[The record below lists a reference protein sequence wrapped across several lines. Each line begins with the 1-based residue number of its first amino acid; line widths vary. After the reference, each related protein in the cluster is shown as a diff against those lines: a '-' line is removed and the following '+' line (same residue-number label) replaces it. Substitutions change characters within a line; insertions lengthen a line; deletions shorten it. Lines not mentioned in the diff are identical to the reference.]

1 MRPDSQDQSET
12 PAGPGGL
19 PVRNGEIT
27 IAYQPILR
35 GAAIAVMGYFLFDL
49 VTRLAFPVPTHPEVM
64 LLAVLAGALSAIG
77 VRAYLRSDRSAAQLE
92 VAGSILCLSLF
103 LNSNL
108 QQTLYFSDEN
118 LLYSVLMMPIFAAI
132 LPSRRTISVA
142 IMMCFASLV
151 WLVQTNIPERMSD
164 YFWIGQSG
172 VAAGIAIALIL
183 RNAVLNSVKAR
194 LDAIRD
200 RETAEILAA
209 EARHLAECDALTR
222 LPNRRSFF
230 LELES
235 RLARLRSHGEP
246 FVLGLVDL
254 DGFKPVNDTYGHA
267 AGDEM
272 LKSVA
277 RRLTGIAGDS
287 AMPARLGGD
296 EFALIAPAPCT
307 RTETVLQLGHRIEAR
322 LSEPYD
328 LGEYTCKGSG
338 SVGLLVCDDPVLSTH
353 DIMERADHALYFA
366 KRALQGKAVLFNAA
380 LEHEMT
386 ASSQI
391 DKALRRCDYAAEF
404 TVKFQP
410 QYDLVKAKIVGFE
423 ALARWESPEL
433 GTVSPDVF
441 IPAAE
446 RAGLIR
452 PLTQVLLSKAL
463 AEMARWPDD
472 LMLSF
477 NLSAHDLMSPQ
488 AMDSVLDTVT
498 ASGMTASRIEFEI
511 TETAMMSDFNQA
523 RHAIN
528 RISQAGHSVAL
539 DDFGVGY
546 SSLQY
551 LQQLPVSKLKIDRSF
566 VSAMLT
572 DSSSFKIVRTMLSLS
587 QTLDL
592 GCVIEG
598 VETEAQMHI
607 LRTLGARHVQGYLIG
622 APMAAA
628 DVLPRLSE
636 PTELRPSAPESLASE
651 RMRTALG

>member
-1 MRPDSQDQSET
+1 MRLTGSNTIPSAASLPAPT
-12 PAGPGGL
+12 PRG
-19 PVRNGEIT
+19 REIT
-27 IAYQPILR
+27 IAYLPLLR
-35 GAAIAVMGYFLFDL
+35 GTAVAILGYFLFDL
-49 VTRLAFPVPTHPEVM
+49 VTRLLFPSESDHVVM
-64 LLAVLAGALSAIG
+64 VSAVSVAALLAIG
-77 VRAYLRSDRSAAQLE
+77 IRRYLRQSRTAAELE
-92 VAGSILCLSLF
+92 VAGGLLCLSLF
-103 LNSNL
+103 VNSNL
-108 QQTLYFSDEN
+108 QQLLYFQVEN
-118 LLYSVLMMPIFAAI
+118 LAYTVLMIPIFAAL
-132 LPSRRTISVA
+132 LPSRRTIIIA
-142 IMMCFASLV
+142 TAMNCASLLA
-151 WLVQTNIPERMSD
+151 LVQYNMPGSLVD
-164 YFWIGQSG
+164 YLWIACSG
-172 VAAGIAIALIL
+172 VAAAIALSL
-183 RNAVLNSVKAR
+183 VMRRAVLDSVRAR
-194 LDAIRD
+194 LDAVRD
-200 RETAEILAA
+200 REIA
-209 EARHLAECDALTR
+209 EALATETRHLAECDTLTN

-230 LELES
+230 IELEA
-235 RLARLRSHGEP
+235 RLERLRSHGDP
-246 FVLGLVDL
+246 FVLALVDL

-272 LKSVA
+272 LKTVA
-277 RRLTGIAGDS
+277 QRLTMIAGDT

-296 EFALIAPAPCT
+296 EFALIASAPCT
-307 RTETVLQLGHRIEAR
+307 HSETVLQLGHRIEAQ
-322 LSEPYD
+322 LSRPYE

-338 SVGLLVCDDPVLSTH
+338 SVGLLVCDDPALSTH

-380 LEHEMT
+380 LEHEMM
-386 ASSQI
+386 ASSQV
-391 DKALRRCDYAAEF
+391 DKALRRCNYETEF

-410 QYDLVKAKIVGFE
+410 QYDLVKSRIIGFE

-441 IPAAE
+441 IQAAE

-452 PLTQVLLSKAL
+452 PLTQVLLTKAL
-463 AEMARWPDD
+463 TAMKDWPDA
-472 LMLSF
+472 LTLSF

-488 AMDSVLDTVT
+488 AMDSVLETVK
-498 ASGMTASRIEFEI
+498 ASGLPTRRIEFEI

-523 RHAIN
+523 RRAIN
-528 RISQAGHSVAL
+528 QISEAGHSVAL

-566 VSAMLT
+566 VGQMLE

-622 APMAAA
+622 EPMSA
-628 DVLPRLSE
+628 DAVLPHLDQRTV
-636 PTELRPSAPESLASE
+636 PGKARPDIRPPGLRKVGA
-651 RMRTALG
+651 

>member
-1 MRPDSQDQSET
+1 MRTPRQDIPET
-12 PAGPGGL
+12 TQPPGPAL
-19 PVRNGEIT
+19 PEADEVLIAYKPILNGAT
-27 IAYQPILR
+27 IAILMF
-35 GAAIAVMGYFLFDL
+35 IAYDF
-49 VTRLAFPVPTHPEVM
+49 VTRLLFPNPLYDGPMLVM
-64 LLAVLAGALSAIG
+64 NVVGLATLTFVHFCLRHELSTRQLDLLGG
-77 VRAYLRSDRSAAQLE
+77 V
-92 VAGSILCLSLF
+92 ICLVLF

-108 QQTLYFSDEN
+108 QQLLSFEQEN
-118 LLYSVLMMPIFAAI
+118 LVYSVLMMPVFATLLPRRRSIVIAVAI
-132 LPSRRTISVA
+132 CCVMLGWLVHANLPHMMNDYLSVGFAGVLTSVA
-142 IMMCFASLV
+142 IAV
-151 WLVQTNIPERMSD
+151 I
-164 YFWIGQSG
+164 I
-172 VAAGIAIALIL
+172 
-183 RNAVLNSVKAR
+183 RNAVVNAVKAR
-194 LDAIRD
+194 LEAVKD
-200 RETAEILAA
+200 RETAEVLAA
-209 EARHLAECDALTR
+209 EARHLAECDALTD

-230 LELES
+230 LALES
-235 RLARLRSHGEP
+235 RLTRLRSHGEP
-246 FVLGLVDL
+246 FILGLVDL

-272 LKSVA
+272 LKTVA
-277 RRLTGIAGDS
+277 RRLTGVAGDT

-338 SVGLLVCDDPVLSTH
+338 SVGLLICDDPQLSTH
-353 DIMERADHALYFA
+353 DLMERADHALYFA

-391 DKALRRCDYAAEF
+391 DKALRRCDYESEF

-410 QYDLVKAKIVGFE
+410 QYDLVKSKIIGFE
-423 ALARWESPEL
+423 ALARWDSPEL
-433 GTVSPDVF
+433 GTVAPDVF
-441 IPAAE
+441 IAAAE

-452 PLTQVLLSKAL
+452 PLTQVLLGKAL
-463 AEMARWPDD
+463 AAMADWPEDVA
-472 LMLSF
+472 LSF

-488 AMDSVLDTVT
+488 AMDSVLETVK
-498 ASGMTASRIEFEI
+498 ARGLPASRIEFEI

-566 VSAMLT
+566 VSDMLT

-607 LRTLGARHVQGYLIG
+607 LRSLGARHVQGYLIG
-622 APMAAA
+622 APMAAD
-628 DVLPRLSE
+628 DVLPCLTTTLSKG
-636 PTELRPSAPESLASE
+636 RPRPDIAAPAP
-651 RMRTALG
+651 RQAQA